1 MHTITTR
8 TRTTIALSLAVIS
21 LSVLGC
27 RERNDTPLEN
37 AGRRGDEIVDNV
49 KKGKPPLHKNGPLER
64 AGEAIDETL
73 DGK

>member
-1 MHTITTR
+1 MHMISTCTR
-8 TRTTIALSLAVIS
+8 KAIALSLALLSV
-21 LSVLGC
+21 SVLGC
-27 RERNDTPLEN
+27 RERSDTPLEN

-64 AGEAIDETL
+64 AGEAIDDTL

>member
-1 MHTITTR
+1 MNMITTR
-8 TRTTIALSLAVIS
+8 SRKAIALTLAL
-21 LSVLGC
+21 LSFSVVGC
-27 RERNDTPLEN
+27 RERSNTPLEN